1 MSEFARD
8 VARDPSWGARAA
20 VAFAAFVRL
29 HPASGSVVKSSTV
42 ANYVDSVAKL
52 LKKDFFTP
60 DWRLLAN
67 SDSRDPDYKRLL
79 AHFKRNDKG
88 RLIRSPLRFAH
99 LRAWA
104 NKERAEGR
112 DPLQSHAFRWLVIGM
127 LYGMRGSEFLRT
139 YHRLRT
145 DTTFKVIHLDDIVFL
160 DKRERPL
167 LGNFSRGLAKFVDV
181 TWRFQKNGDNGV
193 TRRLPCNDDPLFC
206 PVQRALD
213 ARDHDAKEAG
223 SVANPPAALGNHGSH
238 ITTAKM
244 VKFIRATV
252 TAFDPSIPKEELIR
266 YTVHSIRIGSLFR
279 LLNNCAATDS
289 ISVDVVAHF
298 LRWNSTAYQ
307 LYVRSC
313 GTNFAKLSN
322 KDKSELAA
330 QFDKDAD
337 HDPEVDG
344 DFANLV

>member
-1 MSEFARD
+1 LHTAVLEFIYASQHKKHKAAEEMAIAGAYSTMNMGEMVDLAELSLLELYNRITAD
-8 VARDPSWGARAA
+8 MVAPCI
-20 VAFAAFVRL
+20 VR
-29 HPASGSVVKSSTV
+29 SCE
-42 ANYVDSVAKL
+42 
-52 LKKDFFTP
+52 
-60 DWRLLAN
+60 LLADIVHTN
-67 SDSRDPDYKRLL
+67 YLITQWHRAPFDSR
-79 AHFKRNDKG
+79 
-88 RLIRSPLRFAH
+88 
-99 LRAWA
+99 
-104 NKERAEGR
+104 
-112 DPLQSHAFRWLVIGM
+112 
-127 LYGMRGSEFLRT
+127 
-139 YHRLRT
+139 
-145 DTTFKVIHLDDIVFL
+145 
-160 DKRERPL
+160 
-167 LGNFSRGLAKFVDV
+167 
-181 TWRFQKNGDNGV
+181 
-193 TRRLPCNDDPLFC
+193 NDDPLFC
-206 PVQRALD
+206 PVQRGLD
-213 ARDHDAKEAG
+213 ARDHAAKEAG

-289 ISVDVVAHF
+289 ISVDVIAHF